1 VIFISFNSQI
11 IYLFCELYLD
21 FLSKNKST
29 KMDLGIFLNKK
40 CLVTG
45 AASGIGRSVAILLGK
60 KGAELFLTDID
71 ELKLKETE
79 KDILNQKGKVIYT
92 KALDIRNYED
102 VKLFSDEI
110 HKSFGTMDM
119 VMNIAGIAIWGEVGK
134 MPHEDWKKIIDVNLM
149 GPIHIVECFISP
161 MMKNG
166 NGGNLVNVSSAAG
179 LFGLPWHGAYSASKF
194 GLRGL
199 SDVLRHDLK
208 KNNISV
214 HLVCPGAVDTGLVD
228 TIKVSGMEITDEQF
242 SVLKKRFQ
250 GRSVSSDQAAVS
262 ILKGIENKEYLIF
275 TSTDIKFGYWGQRKF
290 TFIYDWIMQKMNV
303 LFQKALTG
311 Q

>member
-1 VIFISFNSQI
+1 MN
-11 IYLFCELYLD
+11 
-21 FLSKNKST
+21 
-29 KMDLGIFLNKK
+29 LGIYLNKK

-45 AASGIGRSVAILLGK
+45 AASGIGRSVALLLGK
-60 KGAELFLTDID
+60 YGAELFLTDID
-71 ELKLKETE
+71 EAKLQQTE
-79 KDILNQKGKVIYT
+79 NDIINQNGKVSYS
-92 KALDIRNYED
+92 KAFDIRDYD
-102 VKLFSDEI
+102 AVKIFSDEI
-110 HKSFGTMDM
+110 QNSFGAMDM
-119 VMNIAGIAIWGEVGK
+119 VMNIAGVAIWGEVGK

-149 GPIHIVECFISP
+149 GPIHIIECFIP
-161 MMKNG
+161 AMMKNG
-166 NGGNLVNVSSAAG
+166 YGGNLVNVSSAAG

-208 KNNISV
+208 RNKIRV

-228 TIKVSGMEITDEQF
+228 TIKISGMEITDDQF

-250 GRSVSSDQAAVS
+250 GRAVSPDEAAAS
-262 ILKGIENKEYLIF
+262 ILKGVENKEYLIF
-275 TSTDIKFGYWGQRKF
+275 TSTDIKFGHWGQRKF

>member
-1 VIFISFNSQI
+1 
-11 IYLFCELYLD
+11 
-21 FLSKNKST
+21 
-29 KMDLGIFLNKK
+29 MDLGTYLNKK

-45 AASGIGRSVAILLGK
+45 AASGIGRSVAILLGS

-71 ELKLKETE
+71 EVKLKETE
-79 KDILNQKGKVIYT
+79 KDILNQNGKVIYS
-92 KALDIRNYED
+92 KAFDIRSYDE
-102 VKLFSDEI
+102 VKIFANEI
-110 HKSFGTMDM
+110 HSNFGSMDI

-149 GPIHIVECFISP
+149 GPIHIIECFIPP
-161 MMKNG
+161 MMEKG
-166 NGGNLVNVSSAAG
+166 NGGNLLNVSSAAG

-208 KNNISV
+208 KNKIRV
-214 HLVCPGAVDTGLVD
+214 HLVCPGAVDTGLVES
-228 TIKVSGMEITDEQF
+228 IKISGMEITDEQF

-250 GRSVSSDQAAVS
+250 GRAVSPNQAAIS

-275 TSTDIKFGYWGQRKF
+275 TSDDIKFSYWGQRKF
-290 TFIYDWIMQKMNV
+290 TFIYDWIMQKMNE

>member
-1 VIFISFNSQI
+1 
-11 IYLFCELYLD
+11 
-21 FLSKNKST
+21 
-29 KMDLGIFLNKK
+29 MDLGNFLNKK

-45 AASGIGRSVAILLGK
+45 AASGIGRAVSILLGK
-60 KGAELFLTDID
+60 YGAELFLTDID
-71 ELKLKETE
+71 SVKLKDTE
-79 KDILNQKGKVIYT
+79 KDILDQNGKVIFS
-92 KALDIRNYED
+92 KAFDIRNYEE
-102 VKLFSDEI
+102 VKEFADEI
-110 HKSFGTMDM
+110 HAKFGSMDM
-119 VMNIAGIAIWGEVGK
+119 VMNIAGVAIWGEVGK

-149 GPIHIVECFISP
+149 GPIHIIECFIPP
-161 MMKNG
+161 MMKKNY
-166 NGGNLVNVSSAAG
+166 GGNLVNVSSAAG

-208 KNNISV
+208 KNKIRV

-242 SVLKKRFQ
+242 NVLKKRFQ
-250 GRSVSSDQAAVS
+250 GRAVSPDQAAVS
-262 ILKGIENKEYLIF
+262 ILKGIENREYLIF